1 MTLHCLGDIQK
12 GGRIGR
18 TSESSEPPNVRPR
31 RLRVFLEDQRKVV
44 SDIFCIG
51 RDVDGNDSG
60 WASQWYLSPFT
71 VKVKLEEEGEEEE
84 VTFSSAEH
92 WMMTQKALLFDD
104 YGKAREIL
112 NVEGV
117 SSSDMAHVKALGR
130 QVSGF
135 DEGKWVAA
143 RQDIVVQGNMHK
155 FEQNAELRDK
165 LIKTGDKKIV
175 EASPRDRIWG
185 IGFGEKNALNERE
198 RWGLNLLGKA
208 LEETRKLM
216 QGCVGKEGREV

>member
-1 MTLHCLGDIQK
+1 M
-12 GGRIGR
+12 
-18 TSESSEPPNVRPR
+18 
-31 RLRVFLEDQRKVV
+31 
-44 SDIFCIG
+44 G

-60 WASQWYLSPFT
+60 WASQWYLSPFS

-84 VTFSSAEH
+84 VTFASAEH
-92 WMMTQKALLFDD
+92 WMMTQKALLFGD

-112 NVEGV
+112 NVKGV

-143 RQDIVVQGNMHK
+143 RQDIVVQGNTHK
-155 FEQNAELRDK
+155 FKQNANLLDK

-185 IGFGEKNALNERE
+185 IGFGEKNALNQRE
-198 RWGLNLLGKA
+198 RWGSNLLGIA

-216 QGCVGKEGREV
+216 QGSVGKEGA